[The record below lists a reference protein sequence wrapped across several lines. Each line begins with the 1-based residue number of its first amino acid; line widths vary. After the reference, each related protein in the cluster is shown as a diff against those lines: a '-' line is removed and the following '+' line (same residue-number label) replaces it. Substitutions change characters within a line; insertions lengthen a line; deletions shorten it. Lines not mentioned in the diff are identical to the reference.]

1 MSVITKPML
10 AASIENLDDIQYPVL
25 VTPKLD
31 GVRCLKI
38 SGRAVTRAF
47 KPVPNIFVREF
58 IEANYP
64 DGVDGE
70 LMTPSPVGTAFD
82 AGPLMRHTGEPDF
95 VFNCFDYVPRGDLLQ
110 PYESRMAV
118 LKNLR
123 LPRFATIIPE
133 LILCEA
139 ELLAVERKYL
149 AAGYE
154 GVMLRSPDGP
164 YKCGRSTVREGY
176 LLKLKRFADSEA
188 VILDLYE
195 QMHNANA
202 AKQDAF
208 GRTKRSSHKDNKIG
222 KATLGAFLV
231 RDVKTSV
238 EFNIGTGMDD
248 AFRAWAWHH
257 PSKCIGKMAKYK
269 SQSVGV
275 KDAPRFPV
283 WLGFRD
289 DADMS

>member
-1 MSVITKPML
+1 MITKPML

-25 VTPKLD
+25 CTPKLD

-38 SGRAVTRAF
+38 NGRAVTRAF
-47 KPVPNIFVREF
+47 KPVPNAFVREF

-82 AGPLMRHTGEPDF
+82 AGPLMHHTGEPDF

-110 PYESRMAV
+110 PYKSRITVVES
-118 LKNLR
+118 LNLPKLMPVVPGSYIR
-123 LPRFATIIPE
+123 R
-133 LILCEA
+133 EA
-139 ELLAVERKYL
+139 DLLAYEHRCL
-149 AAGYE
+149 DAGYE

-188 VILDLYE
+188 VILGLYE

-202 AKQDAF
+202 AQQDAF

-222 KATLGAFLV
+222 KATLGAFFV
-231 RDVKTSV
+231 RDVKTGI
-238 EFNIGTGMDD
+238 EFNIGTGMNDE
-248 AFRAWAWHH
+248 FRAWAWQH
-257 PSKCIGKMAKYK
+257 PRECIDKICKYK

-289 DADMS
+289 AADMS